1 MKVSIITATYN
12 SASTVTDTLRSVASQ
27 NYDDIEHVIVDG
39 LSKDNTLTIVNA
51 FDHIS
56 KVKSEKDS
64 GIYDAMNKGISI
76 CTGEIIGILNSD
88 DFYVSD
94 TVISDVVTVFRDDPT
109 VLCVYADL
117 IYVHPNDTDKIVR
130 KWRSGPYEADAF
142 INGWMPPHP
151 TFFVR
156 RDLYQRYGTFNT
168 SLSTAA
174 DYELML
180 RFLYLHKA
188 SCRYIPKTII
198 KMRAGGASNQ
208 SFKARWNA
216 NQQDK
221 LAWSINGL
229 TPRWYTLILK
239 PVRKLIQYF

>member
-12 SASTVTDTLRSVASQ
+12 SAATISDTLKSVACQSY
-27 NYDDIEHVIVDG
+27 NDIEHIIVDG
-39 LSKDNTLTIVNA
+39 LSKDSTLTIVSTFN
-51 FDHIS
+51 HIA
-56 KVKSEKDS
+56 KVKSEKDN
-64 GIYDAMNKGISI
+64 GIYDAMNKGIDI

-94 TVISDVVTVFRDDPT
+94 TVISDVVSVFNADPN
-109 VLCVYADL
+109 VQCLYADL
-117 IYVHPNDTDKIVR
+117 MYVNADDTNKIVR
-130 KWRSGPYEADAF
+130 KWISGPYTDDAF
-142 INGWMPPHP
+142 LYGWMPPHP

-180 RFLYLHKA
+180 RFLYRHKV
-188 SCRYIPKTII
+188 SCRYLPKTII

-216 NQQDK
+216 NRQDK
-221 LAWSINGL
+221 LAWSLNGL
-229 TPRWYTLILK
+229 TPKWYTLLLK
-239 PVRKLIQYF
+239 PLRKLIQYF

>member
-12 SASTVTDTLRSVASQ
+12 SASTISDTLHSVEFQ
-27 NYDDIEHVIVDG
+27 NYHEIEHIIIDG
-39 LSKDNTLTIVNA
+39 LSIDNTLSIVSTFN
-51 FDHIS
+51 HIA
-56 KVKSEKDS
+56 KVKSEKDN
-64 GIYDAMNKGISI
+64 GIYDAMNKGITL
-76 CTGEIIGILNSD
+76 CTGEIVGILNSD

-94 TVISDVVTVFRDDPT
+94 TVISDVVAVFRADPT
-109 VLCVYADL
+109 VQCLYADL
-117 IYVHPNDTDKIVR
+117 MYVHPHDTDKVVR
-130 KWRSGPYEADAF
+130 KWKSGPYEADAF

-156 RDLYQRYGTFNT
+156 KDLYIQYGTFNT
-168 SLSTAA
+168 SLGTAA

-188 SCRYIPKTII
+188 SCRYLPKTII

-221 LAWSINGL
+221 LAWTINGL
-229 TPRWYTLILK
+229 KPMWYTLFLK
-239 PVRKLIQYF
+239 PLRKLIQYF